1 MTLTTAVH
9 HRSSWSC
16 NDLALG
22 LPYDRVEP
30 VCAEKTNIDRLQRQA
45 AEIRAEIKHLE
56 QVEDVLDEAR
66 GEFEHELRRA
76 GDALVRAGG
85 RSWGVEN
92 RIKELK
98 GNIALN
104 RKDLEENKKRRQ
116 ELETRL
122 KKIEQKLS

>member
-1 MTLTTAVH
+1 MTVDDSL
-9 HRSSWSC
+9 R
-16 NDLALG
+16 
-22 LPYDRVEP
+22 EE
-30 VCAEKTNIDRLQRQA
+30 AET
-45 AEIRAEIKHLE
+45 IRAELRHLD
-56 QVEDVLDEAR
+56 QIDDVLDEAR

-104 RKDLEENKKRRQ
+104 RKDLEKNKKRRQ
-116 ELETRL
+116 ELEIRL
-122 KKIEQKLS
+122 KKIEQNLS

>member
-1 MTLTTAVH
+1 M
-9 HRSSWSC
+9 
-16 NDLALG
+16 
-22 LPYDRVEP
+22 
-30 VCAEKTNIDRLQRQA
+30 CAEKTSIDRLLRQVE
-45 AEIRAEIKHLE
+45 EIRAEIKHLE

-98 GNIALN
+98 SNIALN

-122 KKIEQKLS
+122 NKIEQKLC

>member
-1 MTLTTAVH
+1 MTIDD
-9 HRSSWSC
+9 
-16 NDLALG
+16 NLG
-22 LPYDRVEP
+22 EE
-30 VCAEKTNIDRLQRQA
+30 AEK
-45 AEIRAEIKHLE
+45 IRAELKHLE
-56 QVEDVLDEAR
+56 QIEDVLDEAR

-85 RSWGVEN
+85 RSLGVEN
-92 RIKELK
+92 RIKDLK

-116 ELETRL
+116 EFEMRL

>member
-1 MTLTTAVH
+1 MTTAFRY
-9 HRSSWSC
+9 RSSWSC

-22 LPYDRVEP
+22 LPYDRVEA

-45 AEIRAEIKHLE
+45 EEIRADIKHLD
-56 QVEDVLDEAR
+56 QVEDVLDAAR
-66 GEFEHELRRA
+66 GEFKHELRRA

-116 ELETRL
+116 ELETCL
-122 KKIEQKLS
+122 KKIEQQLS

>member
-1 MTLTTAVH
+1 MTVDDSL
-9 HRSSWSC
+9 REE
-16 NDLALG
+16 
-22 LPYDRVEP
+22 VE
-30 VCAEKTNIDRLQRQA
+30 K
-45 AEIRAEIKHLE
+45 IRAELKHLD
-56 QVEDVLDEAR
+56 QIEDVLDEAR

-98 GNIALN
+98 DNIVLN

-116 ELETRL
+116 KLEMRL
-122 KKIEQKLS
+122 KQIEQKLS